1 MLCQITTNLV
11 ENRKNIAILGSTG
24 SIGTQTLDV
33 ISEYPDRLYPSL
45 LTANRNVD
53 LLIEQALKFKPRR
66 VVIAQSDCYIK
77 LRDALAGEPIEVM
90 CGQQA
95 IADAAAADDVDIV
108 VTAMVGYSGL
118 APTISAIKAGKTIA
132 LANKETLVVAGELIT
147 RLVKQYGS
155 RLVPVDS
162 EHSAIFQCLVG
173 EDPELV
179 DKLILTA
186 SGGPFRTRPKEELYG
201 VTRADALNHPNWSMG
216 AKVTIDSASMMNK
229 GFEMIEARWLFGIP
243 SERIEIVVHPQSIVH
258 SMVAYS
264 DGSVKAQ
271 LGLPDMRLPI
281 RYALNYPERLPSAC
295 RKMSVADYANLTF
308 EAPDREKFP
317 LLDMAFDAI
326 HCGGNVPCALNAAN
340 EIAVAA
346 FLADRIGF
354 MQMPEVVA
362 EAVARNRFIASPTY
376 DDYVATNA
384 EIRKIAEELIK

>member
-1 MLCQITTNLV
+1 M
-11 ENRKNIAILGSTG
+11 GSTG

-66 VVIAQSDCYIK
+66 VVIAQSDCYTK
-77 LRDALAGEPIEVM
+77 LRDTLAGEPIEVM

-147 RLVKQYGS
+147 GLVKQYGS

-173 EDPELV
+173 EDPEFV

-326 HCGGNVPCALNAAN
+326 HRGGNVPCALNAAN